1 MRPDEKTAV
10 RKPRR
15 IIFTLWVAVGIA
27 GGLFVLLVTP
37 FTGRYSGHE
46 VAALAALSTVFF
58 FGITALG
65 WLVYLA
71 MSKRRSGRVVGPGT
85 QGATA
90 SREAG
95 DPPAG
100 AHRRPH

>member
-15 IIFTLWVAVGIA
+15 IIFTLWVAVGLA
-27 GGLFVLLVTP
+27 GGLFVLLVAP

-46 VAALAALSTVFF
+46 VAALAALGTVFF
-58 FGITALG
+58 FAITALG
-65 WLVYLA
+65 WLVYLT
-71 MSKRRSGRVVGPGT
+71 MSKRRGGRAIGPGT

-95 DPPAG
+95 DPPG
-100 AHRRPH
+100 AHRRPR